1 MVKNETWT
9 KKDYKI
15 FNMCKNSAGGS
26 HSIYLNKHTGMLKVY
41 YRTKGY
47 VTKYRQVEVSMV
59 LISSLINIKI
69 SPNLQVT
76 KAAISNFKY
85 HLIIMIHQCTSA
97 CDVWYCIFIDLQLIF
112 QLVVFHDRLWP
123 MYGNYKNV
131 FCGKKYG
138 SPSAPY
144 EKKNIY
150 LAIAR

>member
-1 MVKNETWT
+1 
-9 KKDYKI
+9 
-15 FNMCKNSAGGS
+15 MCN
-26 HSIYLNKHTGMLKVY
+26 SIYLKKHPNRIPVCWESLQGKRLHYKIKVS
-41 YRTKGY
+41 KSFHGFNF
-47 VTKYRQVEVSMV
+47 
-59 LISSLINIKI
+59 SLINIKI

-76 KAAISNFKY
+76 KAPISNFKY

-97 CDVWYCIFIDLQLIF
+97 CDIWYCISIDQQLIF

>member
-1 MVKNETWT
+1 
-9 KKDYKI
+9 
-15 FNMCKNSAGGS
+15 
-26 HSIYLNKHTGMLKVY
+26 
-41 YRTKGY
+41 
-47 VTKYRQVEVSMV
+47 MV

-123 MYGNYKNV
+123 MYGNYKYV

-144 EKKNIY
+144 EKKIFIWRSPDRILVIGLYGFDANIVIEIFY
-150 LAIAR
+150 NNRLIQLLPNKIFWLKKGIRALKFGDFFFKIFDSV